1 MKLGES
7 ARMSWRAITGHKL
20 RSVLTV
26 LGVVIGVGSVI
37 TFVTLGASLQAAIIG
52 DVATTSPEIAVTVG
66 PESDDQGGPG
76 GGPGAEAIPVF
87 TEHDMEQLRDIEHV
101 DAVVPTGQVAIS
113 GLEYRNDSL
122 RWPTVTATTPESF
135 EGDSFQSGE
144 PFEVGANEAV
154 LNPAASTMFEDN
166 VSAGDEI
173 TVEFGEND
181 SRTLV
186 VAGVLNESTG
196 FAAIGSGTPAVYV
209 PTDPFYTT
217 TAVSPATGERERAYP
232 QLTIRATSYE
242 QVAGVVPPARD
253 YLRNESDASQL
264 KPDSY
269 EISLTTNDA
278 LVEQIQSIL
287 STFTNFI
294 TGVAVISLLVGAIGI
309 ANMMLVSVTE
319 RTREI
324 GIMKA
329 IGATRRDIVQ
339 LFLVESVIL
348 GVIGSVIGTLVGLAG
363 GYVAAT
369 LIDLPVSFAPEWFVI
384 AVAVGIGVGM
394 LAGIYPA
401 WNAARTDPID
411 ALRHE

>member
-7 ARMSWRAITGHKL
+7 VRMSWRAITGHKL

-37 TFVTLGASLQAAIIG
+37 TFVTLGASLQAAIVG
-52 DVATTSPEIAVTVG
+52 DVAASSPEIAVTVG
-66 PESDDQGGPG
+66 PETQGGPG
-76 GGPGAEAIPVF
+76 GGPGGGEAVPVF
-87 TEHDMEQLRDIEHV
+87 TEHDIEQLQGIEHV
-101 DAVVPTGQVAIS
+101 DAVVPTGQVGIS

-122 RWPTVTATTPESF
+122 RWPAVTATTPASFAGDSFATGESF
-135 EGDSFQSGE
+135 EM
-144 PFEVGANEAV
+144 GADEAV
-154 LNPAASTMFEDN
+154 LNPAAATMFEEN

-196 FAAIGSGTPAVYV
+196 FAAIAAGGTPAVYV

-217 TAVSPATGERERAYP
+217 TAESPATGERERAYP

-242 QVAGVVPPARD
+242 QVGAVEPPARD
-253 YLRNESDASQL
+253 YLENESDASQL

-269 EISLTTNDA
+269 AISLTTNDA
-278 LVEQIQSIL
+278 LVEQIQGIL
-287 STFTNFI
+287 STFTSFI

-363 GYVAAT
+363 GYAAAT
-369 LIDLPVSFAPEWFVI
+369 LIDLPVSFAPEWFAI

-401 WNAARTDPID
+401 WDAARTDPID